1 MAKEPKQ
8 PERRAEVLEV
18 VALPPGTTPWP
29 TRDPFLFCVHH
40 YDAYP
45 RGNSDLGPDASLA
58 GRRMGQD
65 FAGIDGWRMYH
76 GQKVPGFP
84 SHPHRGFET
93 VTLARQ
99 GLIDHADSLGAAARY
114 GDGDVQWLTAG
125 AGIQHSE
132 MFPLLKRDASNPAEL
147 FQLWLNLPAA
157 SKFAK
162 PHFAMFWDQQVPKV
176 TLRDSEGRATRVT
189 VVAGALAEAK
199 PPAPPPESWASQP
212 DSDVAIWTLEM
223 DANAELQ
230 LPPAKPGTNRSIYF
244 FEGKEITLGGRTIAR
259 GHRIDVTSDLPLDV
273 RNSTEPGQVLV
284 LQGRAIGEPVVSH
297 GPFVMNTRAEIA
309 QAIRDYQSTG
319 FGGWPWPS
327 RDPVHGAEPRRFA
340 RRPDG
345 TVEEPS

>member
-1 MAKEPKQ
+1 MRSPKDFFQPLAIGAPEPVREIPFRPSRMIHFFDPSNAKMAAKVGDIAKKCD
-8 PERRAEVLEV
+8 VLLGNLE
-18 VALPPGTTPWP
+18 
-29 TRDPFLFCVHH
+29 
-40 YDAYP
+40 DAIQAD
-45 RGNSDLGPDASLA
+45 NKLA
-58 GRRMGQD
+58 
-65 FAGIDGWRMYH
+65 
-76 GQKVPGFP
+76 
-84 SHPHRGFET
+84 
-93 VTLARQ
+93 ARQ

-273 RNSTEPGQVLV
+273 RNSTEPGQALV